1 MIPYNLKTIVLITLI
16 SITFPQ
22 AILAQESKKYPVPPK
37 MVPEMTE
44 FWTPQPKVITPPPY
58 AGVPGAPS
66 DAIVLLGQNSDLSQW
81 QHDDNSSAKWE
92 VSNGIMT
99 VKPST
104 GQIKTKEL
112 FSDCQLHI
120 EWSAPTEI
128 KGKSQGRG
136 NSGVFLQG
144 RYEVQ
149 ILDNYQNETYM
160 NGQAGSI
167 YKQTPPL
174 VNPIR
179 KPGEW
184 NTYDIIFT
192 APRFK
197 EDGTLHTHG
206 RITVLFN
213 GVLVQNNTMILGTT
227 EYIGLPQINAHGD
240 GPIILQDHG
249 DKVRFRNIWIRKL

>member
-1 MIPYNLKTIVLITLI
+1 MKTKIALLFLQIFIFSLYTV
-16 SITFPQ
+16 
-22 AILAQESKKYPVPPK
+22 AQNTREYPVPPN

-44 FWTPQPKVITPPPY
+44 FWTPQPKIVSPAPETNITAP
-58 AGVPGAPS
+58 PS
-66 DAIVLLGQNSDLSQW
+66 DAIILLGKNNDLSQW
-81 QHDDNSSAKWE
+81 QHDDGSAVKWGIA
-92 VSNGIMT
+92 NGVMT
-99 VKPST
+99 VTPST
-104 GQIKTKEL
+104 GQIKTKNN
-112 FSDCQLHI
+112 FGDCQLHL
-120 EWSAPTEI
+120 EWSAPTI
-128 KGKSQGRG
+128 VKGESQGRG

-144 RYEVQ
+144 MYEVQ

-184 NTYDIIFT
+184 NTYDILFT

-197 EDGTLHTHG
+197 EDGTIHTHG

-213 GVLVQNNTMILGTT
+213 GVVVQNNTLIQGTT
-227 EYIGLPQINAHGD
+227 EYIGLPQMRAHGE

-249 DKVRFRNIWIRKL
+249 DLVRFRNIWIRKL

>member
-1 MIPYNLKTIVLITLI
+1 MVCCAVLPYSATAQTKDY
-16 SITFPQ
+16 PQ
-22 AILAQESKKYPVPPK
+22 PAPMTPQ
-37 MVPEMTE
+37 MTE
-44 FWTPQPKVITPPPY
+44 FWTPQPQIVTPAPY
-58 AGVPGAPS
+58 EAIQAAPS
-66 DAIVLLGQNSDLSQW
+66 DAIVLLGQNNNLSQW
-81 QHDDNSSAKWE
+81 QHDDGSTVKW
-92 VSNGIMT
+92 SIANGVMT
-99 VKPST
+99 VTPQT
-104 GQIKTKEL
+104 GQIRTKKQ
-112 FSDCQLHI
+112 FADCQLHL
-120 EWSAPTEI
+120 EWSSPTEI
-128 KGKSQGRG
+128 KGESQGRG

-206 RITVLFN
+206 RITVIFN
-213 GVLVQNNTMILGTT
+213 GVVVQNNTLILGTT
-227 EYIGLPQINAHGD
+227 EYIGMPKTIAHGD

-249 DKVRFRNIWIRKL
+249 DKVRFRNIWIREL